1 MNMISLSGGMNL
13 TQVYVTLS
21 KEMLQALL
29 ANLIDLKF
37 PASDFLVENEVDGIN
52 EITRIIN
59 LVSGDVFEQVVQKQD
74 VEQAKGECK
83 IYEFPP
89 KLSHDLPGDPN
100 KECELLKS
108 EKNEQDKERGKDI
121 HKDGKKEKTA
131 KKGKEEKEE
140 R

>member
-74 VEQAKGECK
+74 IEQAKGECK

-89 KLSHDLPGDPN
+89 KLSHELPGEMN
-100 KECELLKS
+100 KEGELLKS
-108 EKNEQDKERGKDI
+108 EKNEQDKERGKGNELI
-121 HKDGKKEKTA
+121 E
-131 KKGKEEKEE
+131 ENREKEE

>member
-1 MNMISLSGGMNL
+1 M

-29 ANLIDLKF
+29 TNLIDLKF

-74 VEQAKGECK
+74 IEQAKGECK

-89 KLSHDLPGDPN
+89 KLSHELPGEMN
-100 KECELLKS
+100 KEGELLKS
-108 EKNEQDKERGKDI
+108 EKNEQDKERGKGNELI
-121 HKDGKKEKTA
+121 E
-131 KKGKEEKEE
+131 ENREKEE

>member
-1 MNMISLSGGMNL
+1 M

-140 R
+140 KEER

>member
-1 MNMISLSGGMNL
+1 M

-89 KLSHDLPGDPN
+89 KLSHDLPGDSN

>member
-1 MNMISLSGGMNL
+1 MNL

-29 ANLIDLKF
+29 TNLIDLKF

-74 VEQAKGECK
+74 IEQAKGECK

-89 KLSHDLPGDPN
+89 KLSHELPGEMN
-100 KECELLKS
+100 KEGELLKS
-108 EKNEQDKERGKDI
+108 EKNEQDKERGKGNELI
-121 HKDGKKEKTA
+121 E
-131 KKGKEEKEE
+131 ENREKEE

>member
-1 MNMISLSGGMNL
+1 MISLSGGMNL

-89 KLSHDLPGDPN
+89 KLSHDLPGDTN

>member
-1 MNMISLSGGMNL
+1 MNL

-89 KLSHDLPGDPN
+89 KLSHELPYEMN
-100 KECELLKS
+100 KEGELLKS
-108 EKNEQDKERGKDI
+108 EKNEQDKERGK
-121 HKDGKKEKTA
+121 
-131 KKGKEEKEE
+131 GKERTEEKVEKEE

>member
-1 MNMISLSGGMNL
+1 MS
-13 TQVYVTLS
+13 QVYITLS

-59 LVSGDVFEQVVQKQD
+59 LVSGDVFEQAVQKQD
-74 VEQAKGECK
+74 IEQVKGECK

-89 KLSHDLPGDPN
+89 KPAEDFPLDEGTDDPDCLGGLDDN
-100 KECELLKS
+100 EKRDTRIAKKIAN
-108 EKNEQDKERGKDI
+108 KNE
-121 HKDGKKEKTA
+121 KDGDNNK
-131 KKGKEEKEE
+131 EKEE